1 MKKIWKNLSLI
12 FAAILISSVAEAA
25 EIKYIEITSIQNAPL
40 IKVSSVS
47 DFESL
52 MTKYNS
58 DTVYFFKS
66 TNEVLINVGGMFY
79 SCSLKGYT
87 SIDDYKKAE
96 TAGFKSSRDFY
107 DAVGKGFT
115 VSKDYEDAKSL
126 GLKTYDQLKK
136 YRDMISP
143 IEKISH
149 EKSLDK
155 KNAVIYYFI
164 QNLPKTESSLKILS
178 QTLKNEYAAM
188 EAELKSAINKYASVS
203 ETNVNGST
211 KNSGSKNNAVDL
223 ETEEALQYLRALSS
237 SLYNPTS
244 HNSRQSD
251 VTGLFT
257 EESLRNFFK
266 SVDTSKLCSYD
277 SVNDVFK
284 KSF

>member
-12 FAAILISSVAEAA
+12 LAAILISSAAEAA

-40 IKVSSVS
+40 IKVSSFS
-47 DFESL
+47 DFETL
-52 MTKYNS
+52 MTKNNA
-58 DTVYFFKS
+58 DTVYFLKS
-66 TNEVLINVGGMFY
+66 SNEVLIYAGGIFY

-87 SIDDYKKAE
+87 SIADLKKAE
-96 TAGFKSSRDFY
+96 SAGFKNSYDFY
-107 DAVGKGFT
+107 DAIGRGFSL
-115 VSKDYEDAKSL
+115 SKDYEDAKTL

-143 IEKISH
+143 VEKISR

-164 QNLPKTESSLKILS
+164 QNLPKTESSLKVLS
-178 QTLKNEYAAM
+178 QTLKNEDAAL
-188 EAELKSAINKYASVS
+188 EPEIKSAINKYASVS

-223 ETEEALQYLRALSS
+223 EQSLRALSS

-244 HNSRQSD
+244 HNSCQSD
-251 VTGLFT
+251 VTGFFT

-266 SVDTSKLCSYD
+266 TVDTSKFCSYD
-277 SVNDVFK
+277 SENDVFK

>member
-25 EIKYIEITSIQNAPL
+25 EIKYIEITAIQNAPL

-188 EAELKSAINKYASVS
+188 EAELKSAINKYAGVVES
-203 ETNVNGST
+203 NVNGGMKKSYSLDSDFEQIIDIVPKYIDFSISDQT
-211 KNSGSKNNAVDL
+211 NV
-223 ETEEALQYLRALSS
+223 TEFFSEK
-237 SLYNPTS
+237 
-244 HNSRQSD
+244 
-251 VTGLFT
+251 
-257 EESLRNFFK
+257 SLRNFFK
-266 SVDTSKLCSYD
+266 NVDTSKLCSYD

>member
-12 FAAILISSVAEAA
+12 LAAILISSAAEAA

-40 IKVSSVS
+40 IKVSSFS
-47 DFESL
+47 DFETL
-52 MTKYNS
+52 MTKNNA
-58 DTVYFFKS
+58 DTVYFLKS
-66 TNEVLINVGGMFY
+66 SNEVLIYAGGIFY

-87 SIDDYKKAE
+87 SIADLKKAE
-96 TAGFKSSRDFY
+96 SAGFKNSYDFY
-107 DAVGKGFT
+107 DAIGREFSL
-115 VSKDYEDAKSL
+115 SKDYGDAKTL

-143 IEKISH
+143 VEKISR

-164 QNLPKTESSLKILS
+164 QNLPKTESSLKVLS
-178 QTLKNEYAAM
+178 QTLKNEYAAL
-188 EAELKSAINKYASVS
+188 EPEIKSAINKYASVS

-211 KNSGSKNNAVDL
+211 KNFSSKNNTVDL
-223 ETEEALQYLRALSS
+223 ETEEALQSLRALSS

-251 VTGLFT
+251 VTGFFT

-266 SVDTSKLCSYD
+266 TVDTSKLCSYD
-277 SVNDVFK
+277 SENDVFK

>member
-1 MKKIWKNLSLI
+1 M
-12 FAAILISSVAEAA
+12 
-25 EIKYIEITSIQNAPL
+25 
-40 IKVSSVS
+40 
-47 DFESL
+47 
-52 MTKYNS
+52 
-58 DTVYFFKS
+58 
-66 TNEVLINVGGMFY
+66 
-79 SCSLKGYT
+79 
-87 SIDDYKKAE
+87 KKAE
-96 TAGFKSSRDFY
+96 SAGFKNSYDFY
-107 DAVGKGFT
+107 DAIGKGFAL
-115 VSKDYEDAKSL
+115 SKDYGDAKTL

-143 IEKISH
+143 VEKISR

-164 QNLPKTESSLKILS
+164 QNLPKTESSLKVLS
-178 QTLKNEYAAM
+178 QTLKNEYAAL
-188 EAELKSAINKYASVS
+188 EPEIKSAINKYASVS

-223 ETEEALQYLRALSS
+223 ETEEALQSLRALSS

-251 VTGLFT
+251 VTGFFT

-266 SVDTSKLCSYD
+266 TVDTSKFCSYD
-277 SVNDVFK
+277 SENDVFK

>member
-12 FAAILISSVAEAA
+12 LAAILISSVAEAA

-40 IKVSSVS
+40 IKVSSFS
-47 DFESL
+47 DFETL
-52 MTKYNS
+52 MTKNNA
-58 DTVYFFKS
+58 DTVYFLKS
-66 TNEVLINVGGMFY
+66 SNEVLIYAGGIFY

-87 SIDDYKKAE
+87 SIADLKKAE
-96 TAGFKSSRDFY
+96 SAGFKNSYDFY
-107 DAVGKGFT
+107 DAIGKGFAL
-115 VSKDYEDAKSL
+115 SKDYGDAKTL

-143 IEKISH
+143 VEKISR

-164 QNLPKTESSLKILS
+164 QNLPKTESSLKVLS
-178 QTLKNEYAAM
+178 QTLKNEYAAL
-188 EAELKSAINKYASVS
+188 EPEIKSAINKYASVS

-211 KNSGSKNNAVDL
+211 KNSGSGL
-223 ETEEALQYLRALSS
+223 YLRVPDLDYGS
-237 SLYNPTS
+237 Y
-244 HNSRQSD
+244 NSRQSD
-251 VTGLFT
+251 VTGFFT

-266 SVDTSKLCSYD
+266 TVDTSKLCSYD
-277 SVNDVFK
+277 SENDVFK

>member
-12 FAAILISSVAEAA
+12 LAAILISSAAEAA

-40 IKVSSVS
+40 IKVSSFS
-47 DFESL
+47 DFETL
-52 MTKYNS
+52 MTKNNA
-58 DTVYFFKS
+58 DTVYFLKS
-66 TNEVLINVGGMFY
+66 SNEVLIYAGGIFY

-87 SIDDYKKAE
+87 SIADLKKAE
-96 TAGFKSSRDFY
+96 SAGFKNSYDFY
-107 DAVGKGFT
+107 DAIGKGFAL
-115 VSKDYEDAKSL
+115 SKDYGDAKTL

-143 IEKISH
+143 VEKISR

-164 QNLPKTESSLKILS
+164 QNLPKTESSLKVLS
-178 QTLKNEYAAM
+178 QTLKNEYAAL
-188 EAELKSAINKYASVS
+188 EPEIKSAINKYASVS

-211 KNSGSKNNAVDL
+211 KNSGSGL
-223 ETEEALQYLRALSS
+223 YLDYGS
-237 SLYNPTS
+237 Y
-244 HNSRQSD
+244 NSRQSD
-251 VTGLFT
+251 VTGFFT

-266 SVDTSKLCSYD
+266 IVDTSKLCSYD
-277 SVNDVFK
+277 SENDVFK